1 MATFSCVTRG
11 VGVEDEEEEE
21 EEVVVVGGVGFR
33 IGERDEGGGGVG
45 PPIVMAET

>member
-1 MATFSCVTRG
+1 MICEEGEEA
-11 VGVEDEEEEE
+11 EEEEE
-21 EEVVVVGGVGFR
+21 EEEVGGVGFR